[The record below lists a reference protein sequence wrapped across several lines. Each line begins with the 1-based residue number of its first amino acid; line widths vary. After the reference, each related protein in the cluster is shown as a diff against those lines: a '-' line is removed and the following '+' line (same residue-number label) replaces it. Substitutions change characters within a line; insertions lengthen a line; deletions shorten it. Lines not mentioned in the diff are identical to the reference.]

1 MTKKRRSTFVLVV
14 AGLAVCM
21 IVLFAG
27 GIAWFFTS
35 ALERSQLDAAAA
47 DVSIEQVRGK
57 FRGTEPVMLMQED
70 RPVLARQPPTAPP
83 ERVLESLHMMGWDPD
98 RQVLAHVTLP
108 FWLVRM
114 KPGNINLSASSA
126 VPNVRVSLTVK
137 ELERYGPA
145 LVLDHTGDDGAH
157 VLIWTE

>member
-1 MTKKRRSTFVLVV
+1 
-14 AGLAVCM
+14 
-21 IVLFAG
+21 
-27 GIAWFFTS
+27 
-35 ALERSQLDAAAA
+35 
-47 DVSIEQVRGK
+47 
-57 FRGTEPVMLMQED
+57 MLMKEE
-70 RPVLARQPPTAPP
+70 RPVLVREPPNAP
-83 ERVLESLHMMGWDPD
+83 RAQALQRLHMIGWDPD
-98 RQVLAHVTLP
+98 REVLAHVTLP

-126 VPNVRVSLTVK
+126 VPNVRVSLTVE